1 MIFKTSN
8 FLVISTLYTAVHA
21 ASSAAPFPLTLSPDT
36 GLCYEA
42 KLTPY
47 LSSRTKV
54 SETGSG
60 TSTIII
66 DPLSLSY
73 TRTIV
78 FSDLSS
84 PSDVSQVHD
93 EQAPLPGFPDKV
105 QEGSYIQTFPPK
117 TPFSAYYIKE
127 LAKENVNE
135 YITLSKVD
143 ILHGVYLPCKE
154 SPTSPSA
161 AHLPGKR
168 LRGERSTEK
177 KA

>member
-1 MIFKTSN
+1 MTLILFP
-8 FLVISTLYTAVHA
+8 FLVGFLYNAAHA
-21 ASSAAPFPLTLSPDT
+21 AASPEPAPLILTPDSN
-36 GLCYEA
+36 LCYQA

-60 TSTIII
+60 TSTIVI

-78 FSDLSS
+78 FVDLSS

-93 EQAPLPGFPDKV
+93 EQAPLTGFPDKV
-105 QEGSYIQTFPPK
+105 QEGSYTQTFPPK

-127 LAKENVNE
+127 LAKEKVNE

-154 SPTSPSA
+154 TLTSPPA
-161 AHLPGKR
+161 ALLPGKR
-168 LRGERSTEK
+168 LRGERSTET

>member
-1 MIFKTSN
+1 M
-8 FLVISTLYTAVHA
+8 HA

-84 PSDVSQVHD
+84 PSDANHVHD
-93 EQAPLPGFPDKV
+93 ERTPLPNFPDKV
-105 QEGSYIQTFPPK
+105 LEGMYVQTFPT
-117 TPFSAYYIKE
+117 TPFSAYYVKQ
-127 LAKENVNE
+127 LAKEIVNE
-135 YITLSKVD
+135 YITLSKIGVFY
-143 ILHGVYLPCKE
+143 GVYHPCE
-154 SPTSPSA
+154 SPS
-161 AHLPGKR
+161 GKR
-168 LRGERSTEK
+168 MRGTPI
-177 KA
+177 